1 MTDQLQEAKTVVR
14 DFVLEMRVGR
24 RMMVLSPSGQLK
36 ATTCSLNGDLSIFRI
51 VRASQVRRILLTN
64 IGGVFA
70 GQEPEGLSTPLD
82 DLCATMIIRPSREMV
97 TFRLEHI
104 NARDTFVMCMMLFAQ
119 SQGAEMMGLPQEG
132 EPDEEEEDDEVDLVI
147 EDANIGSATGSQ
159 A

>member
-1 MTDQLQEAKTVVR
+1 MCITHRPHTCRGQASKVSRAPETPHQNSKESARCPRAK
-14 DFVLEMRVGR
+14 
-24 RMMVLSPSGQLK
+24 
-36 ATTCSLNGDLSIFRI
+36 
-51 VRASQVRRILLTN
+51 VRRILLTN